1 MAPSLLSDISNSLYE
16 LWLTLTLLSQHLSAV
31 SETLSPEA
39 PKLNCSHKTATRQK
53 KETLATSILIHFQLL
68 VRLYG
73 FASVSDRR
81 SISQLRGEEEEESG
95 SILIIKQVSW
105 MNILC
110 EMAAAVCSLHK
121 LMSQQMQPSHKFHLY
136 RLFVDQKHLRK
147 KKKKCFSFFKYYKWQ
162 SLGFFWRDLIWFCL
176 LPLKK
181 LLCKA
186 SYIKKAIFD
195 ATQDLSNERKFKA
208 IFTTKLSWEPLGKKY
223 SRKKKHF

>member
-1 MAPSLLSDISNSLYE
+1 MCRSLLARPSPDSWSSCVKLLQQIPFPAEPVQKLHLNMAPSLLSDISNSLYE

-110 EMAAAVCSLHK
+110 ETAAAVCSLHK

-147 KKKKCFSFFKYYKWQ
+147 KKKKMFSFF
-162 SLGFFWRDLIWFCL
+162 
-176 LPLKK
+176 
-181 LLCKA
+181 
-186 SYIKKAIFD
+186 
-195 ATQDLSNERKFKA
+195 
-208 IFTTKLSWEPLGKKY
+208 
-223 SRKKKHF
+223 

>member
-1 MAPSLLSDISNSLYE
+1 MAPSLLSNISNCLDE

-73 FASVSDRR
+73 FASVSDWR

-95 SILIIKQVSW
+95 SIVIIKQVSW

-110 EMAAAVCSLHK
+110 GTAAPVCSLHK
-121 LMSQQMQPSHKFHLY
+121 LQPSHKFHLY
-136 RLFVDQKHLRK
+136 WLLVDQKHSK
-147 KKKKCFSFFKYYKWQ
+147 KIYLNFKNFFFLILQIAEFRILLNGFNLVLPFTFKEIIMQ
-162 SLGFFWRDLIWFCL
+162 S
-176 LPLKK
+176 
-181 LLCKA
+181 
-186 SYIKKAIFD
+186 
-195 ATQDLSNERKFKA
+195 
-208 IFTTKLSWEPLGKKY
+208 
-223 SRKKKHF
+223 